1 MISRLQQIR
10 IYVGKCQRA
19 FINEKGWKN
28 LISTLLI
35 TILIAG
41 VLPDDLFLNYGPT
54 RNGCFALIC
63 AGVWIGVF
71 NSIQSICRERDIIKR
86 EHRSGLHMSSYV
98 IAHMSY
104 ELMLCL
110 VEALIMTVIICLNF
124 SIISGYMPAMGVFL
138 PTWLELYISFL
149 LLIYSSDV
157 LGIMIS
163 SIVRTPNTAMTV
175 MPFVLIIEL
184 IMCGY
189 IFELHGFSEKLSYLT
204 VSKWTLNALCTTANV
219 NEMEDYIPKFV
230 PDYMFTTEHL
240 LHMWLILIAFTIL
253 YGVIA
258 TISLEFVD
266 RDKRS

>member
-1 MISRLQQIR
+1 MTSRLNQIR

-19 FINEKGWKN
+19 FVNEKGWKN
-28 LISTLLI
+28 LISTALI
-35 TILIAG
+35 TILIAM
-41 VLPDDLFLNYGPT
+41 VLPDDVFYEYGPT

-71 NSIQSICRERDIIKR
+71 NSIQSVCRERDIIKR

-98 IAHMSY
+98 AAHMAY

-110 VEALIMTVIICLNF
+110 AEALIVTVIICVSCRYLP
-124 SIISGYMPAMGVFL
+124 YDGVFL
-138 PTWLELYISFL
+138 APWMELYITFL

-157 LGIMIS
+157 LGIMVS
-163 SIVRTPNTAMTV
+163 SIVRTSNTAMTV

-189 IFELHGFSEKLSYLT
+189 IFELDGFTEKLSYLT

-219 NEMEDYIPKFV
+219 NEMEEYIPKFV
-230 PDYMFTTEHL
+230 SDYLHTTGHL
-240 LHMWLILIAFTIL
+240 LSMWGILLFFALL

-266 RDKRS
+266 KDKR

>member
-1 MISRLQQIR
+1 MTSRLRQVG

-35 TILIAG
+35 MILISS
-41 VLPDDLFLNYGPT
+41 VLPDDMFYAYGST

-86 EHRSGLHMSSYV
+86 EHRSGLHMSAY
-98 IAHMSY
+98 IMAHMAY

-110 VEALIMTVIICLNF
+110 AEAVIMTVVICIHCSLNLPY
-124 SIISGYMPAMGVFL
+124 SGVFL
-138 PTWLELYISFL
+138 PTWLELYITFL

-163 SIVRTPNTAMTV
+163 SIVKTPNTAMTV

-189 IFELHGFSEKLSYLT
+189 IFPLEGFSEKLSFWT

-219 NEMEDYIPKFV
+219 NNMEDYIPIYV
-230 PDYMFTTEHL
+230 SDYLYTTGHL
-240 LHMWLILIAFTIL
+240 MRMWGMLLAFTLL

>member
-28 LISTLLI
+28 LISTCLI

-41 VLPDDLFLNYGPT
+41 VLPEDVFLNYGPT

-63 AGVWIGVF
+63 AGVWVGVF

-86 EHRSGLHMSSYV
+86 EHRSGLHISSYV
-98 IAHMSY
+98 AAHMIY

-110 VEALIMTVIICLNF
+110 VEALIMTVIICCSFGMNN
-124 SIISGYMPAMGVFL
+124 GYMPENGVFL
-138 PTWLELYISFL
+138 PTWLELYISFF
-149 LLIYSSDV
+149 LLIYSSDI

-189 IFELHGFSEKLSYLT
+189 IFELEGFSEKLSYLT

-219 NEMEDYIPKFV
+219 NSMDDYIPKFV
-230 PDYMFTTEHL
+230 PDYLFTTSHL
-240 LHMWLILIAFTIL
+240 LQMWLILIAFALL
-253 YGVIA
+253 YGIIA
-258 TISLEFVD
+258 MVSLEFVD